1 MELTPQL
8 LETQQF
14 PEKWRGYDQDAV
26 DEFLER
32 VGVGLA
38 ELQDRLRTAAARLK
52 ELEANG
58 PVTSEAPALAV
69 APEPAAPVASV
80 TQSDASAVGRALVLA
95 QEAADRTIAE
105 ANAEAAVVTKRAT
118 AEAERITATAQREAD
133 RLVQEAEVKHAAAT
147 SRLSDADAHVAE
159 LAAAALSDA
168 RAEAAKLVSDAEV
181 TAAGLTATA
190 RAEADRLTSAATE
203 AAQRHADEVASRRSE
218 ELVDL
223 DTQIA
228 GRRREAAALQAEIND
243 RQGELRSVVEGLQS
257 LVGRVGSLAGVDTA
271 DAAAPAQ
278 VATPEQ
284 TPQEP
289 TGTAPSTAF
298 ETTSFERTTFENTAS
313 ESTHEVATVSEAVR
327 SDETSPAA
335 RQDDQTTGDDTAEAS
350 TVAELSSVEPSAV
363 ETSAVE
369 TSADVIDLTADDV
382 PQPSSG
388 SAEAAGDESGVD
400 ETAMPKWA
408 TVDSP
413 LSPGGQGRRGLT
425 VVSNT
430 EGETSSPVAVVELD
444 ELAPRTPVGEAT
456 DQAEEMTI
464 TRVSDETPS
473 TVDSSQTAIIDDP
486 FLAALRG
493 PERVEF
499 DDEGEP
505 DSDRSSFKRRRRPC
519 CREHGL

>member
-58 PVTSEAPALAV
+58 PVAHEAPAVVA
-69 APEPAAPVASV
+69 APEPAVAGSSV
-80 TQSDASAVGRALVLA
+80 TQSDATAVGRALVLA
-95 QEAADRTIAE
+95 QEAADRAIAE

-118 AEAERITATAQREAD
+118 AEAERITTTAQREAD

-159 LAAAALSDA
+159 LAAAALSEA
-168 RAEAAKLVSDAEV
+168 RADAAKLISDAEV

-190 RAEADRLTSAATE
+190 QAEADRLTSSATE

-257 LVGRVGSLAGVDTA
+257 LVGRVGSLAGTGATSPEPVAAPESVETASHDTA
-271 DAAAPAQ
+271 DA
-278 VATPEQ
+278 
-284 TPQEP
+284 P
-289 TGTAPSTAF
+289 TSTAFEAGTAFETTASETVASETTASETTASETAAF
-298 ETTSFERTTFENTAS
+298 ETTSFDSATAHDTGLDDTDTRETAARETAS
-313 ESTHEVATVSEAVR
+313 PDTVF
-327 SDETSPAA
+327 D
-335 RQDDQTTGDDTAEAS
+335 TGTENS
-350 TVAELSSVEPSAV
+350 GV
-363 ETSAVE
+363 
-369 TSADVIDLTADDV
+369 VIDLTADDAV
-382 PQPSSG
+382 KHSASG
-388 SAEAAGDESGVD
+388 AVDDTSNEESTDD

-413 LSPGGQGRRGLT
+413 LTPGGQGRRGLT

-430 EGETSSPVAVVELD
+430 EGESSSPVAVVELD
-444 ELAPRTPVGEAT
+444 ELAPRTSVAESA
-456 DQAEEMTI
+456 DQVEEMTI

-473 TVDSSQTAIIDDP
+473 TVDSSQTAVIDDP

-505 DSDRSSFKRRRRPC
+505 DAERSSFKRRRR
-519 CREHGL
+519 RRL